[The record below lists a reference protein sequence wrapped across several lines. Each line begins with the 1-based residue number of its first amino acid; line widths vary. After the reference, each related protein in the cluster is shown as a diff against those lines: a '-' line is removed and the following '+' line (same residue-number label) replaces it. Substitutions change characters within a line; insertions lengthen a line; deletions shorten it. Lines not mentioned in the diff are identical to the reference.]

1 MTATHLSGSVR
12 REASL
17 WCLVVLSIA
26 ACGGQDD
33 GAQPPYVVRA
43 PYASVVFPPTETS
56 DVILLDDGT
65 ACVIDTYWTRI
76 ECRGPSGAAFRFG
89 SEGEGPGEFQYPNDI
104 VRGPDGTIGVL
115 DGRLLRMSL
124 FSRSGEFLASVPGI
138 PQSFRTLN
146 PSVAGGLIGAFN
158 RPRTTVE
165 VDVATGRILWE
176 RQFPVE
182 DDVTACSTPRY
193 GTSRRQLAGGYSD
206 RAGGLVFV
214 TCYGEFLVRYADRTA
229 PEPSDIVRSTYVER
243 YATEE
248 DVAAELRELDRTGPG
263 GFRLSVS
270 AEDIRA
276 EPRVWYGARLVDDRS
291 RFWAVSHW
299 NWSDQVFYDESYI
312 DMYRLTDDGLTFGV
326 TLQVA
331 DKAVA
336 LDVLGDRM
344 AVFVMRDTGGV
355 VPEYRVDWY
364 DVSDYE

>member
-1 MTATHLSGSVR
+1 VR
-12 REASL
+12 AAVGPRFWSF
-17 WCLVVLSIA
+17 VVLSVG

-33 GAQPPYVVRA
+33 GSRPPYVART
-43 PYASVVFPPTETS
+43 PYASTVFPPTESS

-76 ECRGPSGAAFRFG
+76 ECREPSGAAFRFG
-89 SEGEGPGEFQYPNDI
+89 REGEGPGEFQRPNDI

-115 DGRLLRMSL
+115 DGRLMRMSL
-124 FSRSGEFLASVPGI
+124 FSRTGEFLTSVPGI
-138 PQSFRTLN
+138 PQGFRTRN
-146 PSVAGGLIGAFN
+146 PSLAGGLTGAVI
-158 RPRTTVE
+158 RRRMTVE
-165 VDVATGRILWE
+165 LDVATGRILWE

-193 GTSRRQLAGGYSD
+193 GTSRHQLAGGYND
-206 RAGGLVFV
+206 RTGGLVFV
-214 TCYGEFLVRYADRTA
+214 TCYGEFLVRYADRAA
-229 PEPSDIVRSTYVER
+229 PGPSDIVRSTYVER

-248 DVAAELRELDRTGPG
+248 DVAAELRVLDAGRAG
-263 GFRLSVS
+263 GFRPNVS

-299 NWSDQVFYDESYI
+299 NWSDQVFYEESYI
-312 DMYRLTDDGLTFGV
+312 DMYRLTDGGLTFGV

-331 DKAVA
+331 DKVLA

-344 AVFVMRDTGGV
+344 AVFVVRDTGGV

-364 DVSDYE
+364 DVSEYE

>member
-1 MTATHLSGSVR
+1 MRAELNLRSWSFVILSV
-12 REASL
+12 
-17 WCLVVLSIA
+17 A

-33 GAQPPYVVRA
+33 GSQPRYVTHA

-76 ECRGPSGAAFRFG
+76 ECREPSGAAFRFG
-89 SEGEGPGEFQYPNDI
+89 GEGEGPGEFRRPNDI
-104 VRGPDGTIGVL
+104 IRGPDGTIGVL
-115 DGRLLRMSL
+115 DGRLLRMSF
-124 FSRSGEFLASVPGI
+124 FSRRGEFLTSVPGI
-138 PQSFRTLN
+138 PRGFRTRN
-146 PSVAGGLIGAFN
+146 PSVAGGLTGAAAG
-158 RPRTTVE
+158 RRMTVE
-165 VDVATGRILWE
+165 LDVATGRILWE

-182 DDVTACSTPRY
+182 DDVTVCSTPRY
-193 GTSRRQLAGGYSD
+193 GTSRPQLVGGYND
-206 RAGGLVFV
+206 RAGGLIFV

-229 PEPSDIVRSTYVER
+229 PEPSGIVRSTYVER

-248 DVAAELRELDRTGPG
+248 DVAAELGALDARRSS
-263 GFRLSVS
+263 GFRPNVS

-276 EPRVWYGARLVDDRS
+276 EPRVWYGARLVDDRN

-299 NWSDQVFYDESYI
+299 NWADEILYDESYI

-331 DKAVA
+331 DKALA
-336 LDVLGDRM
+336 LDALGDRL

-364 DVSDYE
+364 NVSEYE

>member
-1 MTATHLSGSVR
+1 MRAEVEVRFWSFVILSV
-12 REASL
+12 
-17 WCLVVLSIA
+17 A

-33 GAQPPYVVRA
+33 GSRPPYVARA

-76 ECRGPSGAAFRFG
+76 ECREPSGAAFRFG
-89 SEGEGPGEFQYPNDI
+89 REGEGPGEFRRPNDI
-104 VRGPDGTIGVL
+104 IRGPDGTIGVL
-115 DGRLLRMSL
+115 DGRLLRMSF
-124 FSRSGEFLASVPGI
+124 FSRRGEFLTSVPGI
-138 PQSFRTLN
+138 PQGFRTRN
-146 PSVAGGLIGAFN
+146 PSVAGGLTGAAAGG
-158 RPRTTVE
+158 RMTVE
-165 VDVATGRILWE
+165 LDVATGRTLWE

-193 GTSRRQLAGGYSD
+193 GTSRRRLIGGYND
-206 RAGGLVFV
+206 RIGGLIFV

-229 PEPSDIVRSTYVER
+229 PEPSGIVRSTYVER

-248 DVAAELRELDRTGPG
+248 DVAAELGVLDARRSG
-263 GFRLSVS
+263 GFRPNVN

-299 NWSDQVFYDESYI
+299 NWADEILYDESYI

-331 DKAVA
+331 DKALA
-336 LDVLGDRM
+336 LDVLGDRL

-364 DVSDYE
+364 NVSEYE